1 MSLKTKKLN
10 QSATKMF
17 ISEFEKEESL
27 WNVMSEIYKNRDA
40 KKQVLKDCLNY
51 LQWVVS
57 NWKVFYYLLV
67 SLFASRDSI
76 SLIFKGNNST
86 TVLKLLLPK
95 ANLECI

>member
-1 MSLKTKKLN
+1 MSLKTKKRN

-51 LQWVVS
+51 LQ
-57 NWKVFYYLLV
+57 
-67 SLFASRDSI
+67 
-76 SLIFKGNNST
+76 
-86 TVLKLLLPK
+86 
-95 ANLECI
+95 